1 MKDHRNE
8 FDLTPAELDAA
19 LETPEQ
25 ARIADVVSML
35 ERLEPGRDFA
45 MGVLARVRQRAR
57 VRFATG
63 FGAAAAACL
72 ALIAVLVQQP
82 ETSDKPVTSETA
94 SLYDWHNEAVATS
107 VLPGD
112 GANLSAFS
120 QIAASTEN
128 Q

>member
-8 FDLTPAELDAA
+8 LNLTPAELDAA
-19 LETPEQ
+19 LDSREH
-25 ARIADVVSML
+25 AIVADAVSRL
-35 ERLEPGRDFA
+35 ERFALSRDFA
-45 MGVLARVRQRAR
+45 TGVVARLRQRAR

-63 FGAAAAACL
+63 FGAAAAACI
-72 ALIAVLVQQP
+72 ALVAVLMQQP
-82 ETSDKPVTSETA
+82 ETSDTPVTSETA